1 MRFLRTLL
9 FVSFLCIAFIAPYKA
24 YFDHKP
30 VLVKQSLTIDD
41 GSTINTAIS
50 KIIHQNIINKLY
62 FKIFLIINNIDTF
75 MSENMRFIKRL

>member
-24 YFDHKP
+24 YFNHKP

-50 KIIHQNIINKLY
+50 KTVPYTHLRAHE
-62 FKIFLIINNIDTF
+62 T
-75 MSENMRFIKRL
+75 S